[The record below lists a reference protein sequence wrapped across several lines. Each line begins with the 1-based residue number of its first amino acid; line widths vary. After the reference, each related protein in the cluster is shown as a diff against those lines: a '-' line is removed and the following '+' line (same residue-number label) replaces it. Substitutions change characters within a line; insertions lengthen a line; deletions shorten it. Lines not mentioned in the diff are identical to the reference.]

1 MRKRHSTLFSLSAL
15 LLLAATVP
23 LGRAQ
28 TVTETTVVSSLPGP
42 WFYVDGTPFYSS
54 MSAFWPVDS
63 LHTLSAA
70 AGTGY
75 FYNADQTIQYLFGGW
90 SWGSFSNASPTI
102 QVIADPSITRY
113 TANYTAQYLFTLQ
126 VACSTGPC
134 GTFPGTIMLNGAV
147 VQFGA
152 NGILSVWAAPNSSQ
166 ILQVSGLNNG
176 WLFGGWQVG
185 NNPVVPG
192 PNFTANLSAPI
203 TLTAV
208 FVPAKTVNFV
218 TNPPNLEIY
227 ADRTLMQT
235 PNSLQWGLGTSHTL
249 GGPDWQ
255 FDSNGKRW
263 SFGSWSDG
271 GAQTHT
277 YVVGNNLNPE
287 TITATYVPS
296 ALPFFTTSP
305 PNLNL
310 VVDGL
315 ILPPPYSYIWG
326 VGSTHT
332 IAAPT
337 PQTDG
342 QGNTWKFKS
351 WDDLVTA
358 NPRTITIPVGADV
371 NGYGF
376 VGLFTQQAKLTVG
389 STLTGQVVTV
399 NGSPCT
405 TPCSLAFDMG
415 SQVHVSAPASVPLT
429 SSSRQ
434 DLLGWSTGGAAP
446 VAGDWIATLNAAS
459 TSITATYHL
468 MNSLTA
474 TANPSGAA
482 TWSISPTSPDGFYDS
497 QTQVTVAVTARPGYH
512 FNSWS
517 GDLSGSNPSGS
528 LTMSVPH
535 SVVAQF
541 SSIPYIAP
549 SGVSNAAG
557 SASQTGV
564 APGSVASIFG
574 VNLTTATAVG
584 PSSPLVQ
591 TLAGVT
597 VHIGAGLMPL
607 YFASPAQINLQIPP
621 GLALGPQTIT
631 VSSPG
636 MPDVNCN
643 FTIVRDAP
651 GLFPVVVDGQTYALV
666 LHADGS
672 LVTAAAPAQ
681 QGELLTAYGTGFGPT
696 SIPRPE
702 GIAVPLTPPYLISD
716 PVSIQVGTVVFT
728 PVSAF
733 AAPGQV
739 GLDVVQFQLDNTA
752 PSGSA
757 IPVYVTVNGVNSN
770 TLPLPIQ

>member
-1 MRKRHSTLFSLSAL
+1 LQTSL
-15 LLLAATVP
+15 VNP
-23 LGRAQ
+23 
-28 TVTETTVVSSLPGP
+28 
-42 WFYVDGTPFYSS
+42 
-54 MSAFWPVDS
+54 
-63 LHTLSAA
+63 
-70 AGTGY
+70 
-75 FYNADQTIQYLFGGW
+75 
-90 SWGSFSNASPTI
+90 
-102 QVIADPSITRY
+102 
-113 TANYTAQYLFTLQ
+113 
-126 VACSTGPC
+126 
-134 GTFPGTIMLNGAV
+134 
-147 VQFGA
+147 
-152 NGILSVWAAPNSSQ
+152 
-166 ILQVSGLNNG
+166 G
-176 WLFGGWQVG
+176 WLFAGWQVG
-185 NNPVVPG
+185 NNVVVSG
-192 PNFTANLSAPI
+192 PTFTETVNAPI
-203 TLTAV
+203 TVTAV

-218 TNPPNLEIY
+218 TNPPNLDIY

-235 PNSLQWGLGTSHTL
+235 PQSLQWGVGTSHTL
-249 GGPDWQ
+249 GGLDVQ
-255 FDSNGKRW
+255 FDGNGKRW
-263 SFGSWSDG
+263 VFGSWSDG
-271 GAQTHT
+271 GAETHT

-287 TITATYVPS
+287 TVTANYVP
-296 ALPFFTTSP
+296 AAYPFFTTSP

-332 IAAPT
+332 VAAPT

-405 TPCSLAFDMG
+405 TPCSLAFDLG

-434 DLLGWSTGGAAP
+434 DFLGWSTGGGAA
-446 VAGDWIATLNAAS
+446 VAGDWTGTLTAAN

-497 QTQVTVAVTARPGYH
+497 QTQVTVAVAARPGYH

-517 GDLSGSNPSGS
+517 GDLSGSNPTGS

-535 SVVAQF
+535 TVVAQF
-541 SSIPYIAP
+541 GSIPYIAP

-574 VNLTTATAVG
+574 VNLTTATAIG
-584 PSSPLVQ
+584 PGSPLVQ

-597 VHIGAGLMPL
+597 VHIGASLLPL

-621 GLALGPQTIT
+621 GLAPGPQTIT

-636 MPDVNCN
+636 MPDVNCT

-681 QGELLTAYGTGFGPT
+681 RGELLTAYGTGFGPT
-696 SIPRPE
+696 NIPRPE
-702 GIAVPLTPPYLISD
+702 GIAVPPTPPYLISD

-739 GLDVVQFQLDNTA
+739 GLDVVQLQLDNTA